1 MFFGLLDIGFIPQE
15 DAHDKANGL
24 RLSLETAYK
33 EMGELKRGLMEKEDE
48 AREAQLQKEVEARE
62 KLERQAREDLVIG
75 FFQSSH

>member
-1 MFFGLLDIGFIPQE
+1 M
-15 DAHDKANGL
+15 

-75 FFQSSH
+75 FTLMQS